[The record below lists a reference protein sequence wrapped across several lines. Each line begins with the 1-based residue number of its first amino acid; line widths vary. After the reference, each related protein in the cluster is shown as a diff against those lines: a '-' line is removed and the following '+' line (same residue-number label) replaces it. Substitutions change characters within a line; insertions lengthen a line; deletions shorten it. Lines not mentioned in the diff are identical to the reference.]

1 LAQERRQ
8 PEGIVLRS
16 IRLRSPGRVL
26 LIVALVALM
35 FGTQGR
41 IFHPAYH
48 AIRLSCQLLHLRSK
62 SEQLTQQNDQLADT
76 VAYLETDAG
85 QELAARSELGALR
98 PGERLII
105 TSSPPPRPVSSSASL
120 SQLVHGCL
128 TRAHAVVNDVAG
140 YCIDLAKCLFG
151 VGGGSAASAPGNGKT
166 EGAE

>member
-1 LAQERRQ
+1 MAQERRQ
-8 PEGIVLRS
+8 SGGIVLRS

-41 IFHPAYH
+41 IFHPAYR
-48 AIRLSCQLLHLRSK
+48 ALYLSCQLLHLRTE
-62 SEQLTQQNDQLADT
+62 SEQLAQQNAQLTDA

-85 QELAARSELGALR
+85 QELAARSELGALE

-105 TSSPPPRPVSSSASL
+105 TSSPPPAPVSPSTSL
-120 SQLVHGCL
+120 SQLVHGGL
-128 TRAHAVVNDVAG
+128 TRAQAVVNHVAG
-140 YCIDLAKCLFG
+140 YCSDLAKCLFG
-151 VGGGSAASAPGNGKT
+151 VSGGSAAGDGKT